1 MSAPRAETR
10 NPLVIVGGIRELAE
24 RLRARFTE
32 PSYSVDRLVEL
43 ADELER
49 ALTIQQFQN
58 SLAVSV
64 ERRARCSPERGPRVL
79 PEARFYWPV
88 HDRLRWSTHEWSA
101 QGYRR
106 QFLRGYVTGEAFIWR
121 SEHPHQTGRGYPD
134 RQGADGAR
142 RANGECRSAEVQPC
156 DPK

>member
-58 SLAVSV
+58 SLAV
-64 ERRARCSPERGPRVL
+64 
-79 PEARFYWPV
+79 
-88 HDRLRWSTHEWSA
+88 
-101 QGYRR
+101 
-106 QFLRGYVTGEAFIWR
+106 TGKR
-121 SEHPHQTGRGYPD
+121 S
-134 RQGADGAR
+134 
-142 RANGECRSAEVQPC
+142 EVQP
-156 DPK
+156 